1 MIKDNMKKYS
11 HILLLVFLVIAISGC
26 SGNDPL
32 GIMNKM
38 KKSIEKHIITSDA
51 NFEDKSL
58 LVPAKGFKMAPI
70 KDFPVPLSVSDN
82 KEYDLFL
89 WKELPY
95 RRMTSDLKNTSKR
108 DMFSPE
114 NKLLS
119 IKYLPMIFVVETEQ
133 GETMLLPKSE
143 KPNTLGGI
151 IFDTREN
158 VFGFRENG
166 NLAYWDLYSNETFWG
181 YRIKEAHLYNI
192 GYKNNIFVSINSR
205 SLLCLN
211 CWSGLPK
218 WMLSFDGQ
226 VISGVINTDR
236 YLWVLTSPFN
246 NEGHKLYRINLDTL
260 KISELAFKNIEDYFS
275 FEVDQERLYLVTEN
289 STKIVRINQV
299 SGLVEK
305 EYQAKIGNTIGSFLD
320 RKTGFPF
327 EFKAGGSYYLLCLY
341 KNDSIVKLEN
351 KLNVVDETFPLNQ
364 REYWQEDKDNIFAI
378 SPITG
383 DKKWQISK
391 KENNLGEGARVVLSV
406 SDLVF
411 VADDKYLYGFE

>member
-1 MIKDNMKKYS
+1 MIKDNMKKYL
-11 HILLLVFLVIAISGC
+11 HILLLIFLVIAISGC
-26 SGNDPL
+26 YENGPL
-32 GIMNKM
+32 AIMNKM
-38 KKSIEKHIITSDA
+38 KESIEKHIITPDA

-58 LVPAKGFKMAPI
+58 LVPAKDFKMAPM

-82 KEYDLFL
+82 KEYELFL

-95 RRMTSDLKNTSKR
+95 RRLTSDLKNTSKR

-119 IKYLPMIFVVETEQ
+119 IKYSPMTLVIETET
-133 GETMLLPKSE
+133 GKTALLPKS
-143 KPNTLGGI
+143 KKLNTLGGI
-151 IFDTREN
+151 VFDIREN

-166 NLAYWDLYSNETFWG
+166 NLAYWDLYSNETFWE

-275 FEVDQERLYLVTEN
+275 FEVDQERLYIVTEN
-289 STKIVRINQV
+289 GTKIVRINQV

-320 RKTGFPF
+320 RRTDFPF

-391 KENNLGEGARVVLSV
+391 KKNNLGEGARVVLSV
-406 SDLVF
+406 SDLVL